1 MAPGQP
7 SYMPKCFNSKEGVG
21 VLGKGSANHG
31 HKEQRVWTR
40 QGGKQVLS
48 VVLINTGSLLHR
60 CSVTICSVIEW
71 IDTHFPFFSVHPTNW
86 QLHLSSSTPLSL
98 FFQRSQL
105 TFQWNN
111 PMDMFQ
117 SFTSWTLEDL
127 PKYLQLISCS
137 STSNFFVTLGSPSF
151 VPSFCISSQVLHTLS
166 FSSCVFQSSFQGAH
180 LFSQHSLQWAHN
192 SLRIKVLDYRPTHTH
207 TTEYQNSQVQT
218 WL

>member
-31 HKEQRVWTR
+31 SKEQRVWTW
-40 QGGKQVLS
+40 QGGKQALCL
-48 VVLINTGSLLHR
+48 VLINTGSLLHR

-71 IDTHFPFFSVHPTNW
+71 IYTHFPFFSVHPTNW

-111 PMDMFQ
+111 PMDV
-117 SFTSWTLEDL
+117 STFTWWTLEDL
-127 PKYLQLISCS
+127 PKCYNWSAVLPPQ
-137 STSNFFVTLGSPSF
+137 NFFVTLGSPSF
-151 VPSFCISSQVLHTLS
+151 APSFCISS
-166 FSSCVFQSSFQGAH
+166 
-180 LFSQHSLQWAHN
+180 
-192 SLRIKVLDYRPTHTH
+192 
-207 TTEYQNSQVQT
+207 
-218 WL
+218 

>member
-31 HKEQRVWTR
+31 SKEQRVWTW
-40 QGGKQVLS
+40 QGGKQALCL
-48 VVLINTGSLLHR
+48 VLINTGSLLHR

-71 IDTHFPFFSVHPTNW
+71 IYTHFPFFSVHPTNW

-111 PMDMFQ
+111 PMDV
-117 SFTSWTLEDL
+117 STLHLVDTWRL
-127 PKYLQLISCS
+127 AQVLQLISCS
-137 STSNFFVTLGSPSF
+137 STSNLFCDIRFSKFCSKFLHLFIGSPYF
-151 VPSFCISSQVLHTLS
+151 VLL
-166 FSSCVFQSSFQGAH
+166 
-180 LFSQHSLQWAHN
+180 
-192 SLRIKVLDYRPTHTH
+192 
-207 TTEYQNSQVQT
+207 
-218 WL
+218 